1 MTTML
6 TTLIDA
12 NTLAARLEDD
22 ALRVIDCRFQLTD
35 PAAGRAA
42 YLRGH
47 IPGAVYADL
56 ERDLSAPVTEQT
68 GRHPL
73 PSRHDLEA
81 TLGMLGVSNNHQVVT
96 YDDAGGAYAAR
107 LWWLLRWMGHGAVA
121 VLNGGLQAWLAGGR
135 NVEPGEVTPP
145 RVRFMPGAPL
155 GACVEAVD
163 LLEGRVGRL
172 LDARGPERF
181 SGAEEP
187 IDPVAGHVPG
197 AVNHPFMRN
206 LDTAGRFLPR
216 DVLRERLQASLGGVA
231 PAQTAAMCG
240 SGVTA
245 CHLLLALEVAG
256 LDGAA
261 LYPGSWSEWIRDP
274 SRPVATAGDDLPV
287 SAEA

>member
-12 NTLAARLEDD
+12 NTLAARLEES
-22 ALRVIDCRFQLTD
+22 AIRVIDCRFQLTD

-56 ERDLSAPVTEQT
+56 ERDLSGPASGHT

-73 PSRHDLEA
+73 PARHDFEA
-81 TLGMLGVSNNHQVVT
+81 TLGMLGISNNHQVVA

-135 NVEPGEVTPP
+135 SIEAGEVTPP
-145 RVRFMPGAPL
+145 RVRFMPGASL
-155 GACVEAVD
+155 GTCVEAED
-163 LLEGRVGRL
+163 LLEGRVRRL
-172 LDARGPERF
+172 LDARGAERF

-197 AVNHPFMRN
+197 AVNHPFTQN
-206 LDTAGRFLPR
+206 LDTGGRFLAR
-216 DVLRERLQASLGGVA
+216 DILRERLQASLDGVS

-256 LDGAA
+256 LEGAA

-274 SRPVATAGDDLPV
+274 ARPVSTGVGDAPAPV
-287 SAEA
+287 ET